1 MISSV
6 NYLLVMAEVTVIGAT
21 GSFDIEELKMK
32 LQEMEVLGIDPEM
45 VCGKDHLI
53 SAASCAIKAFTSKR
67 NACSNLTMET
77 MLYASGERQIS
88 KAADKMGIKSN
99 NAVALVIF
107 NENAED
113 ILSKLNLKQDDSILE
128 PSEEKMMNFGI
139 SENEL
144 HSVPESKKYDLVL
157 EHVAFASLKK

>member
-1 MISSV
+1 
-6 NYLLVMAEVTVIGAT
+6 MAEVTVIGAT
-21 GSFDIEELKMK
+21 GSFNIEELKMK
-32 LQEMEVLGIDPEM
+32 LQEMGILGIDPKM

-53 SAASCAIKAFTSKR
+53 SAANCAMKAFASKK
-67 NACSNLTMET
+67 NACSTLAMET

-107 NENAED
+107 NEKTEE
-113 ILSKLNLKQDDSILE
+113 ILSKLNLKQDDTILE

-144 HSVPESKKYDLVL
+144 RSVPEDKMYDLIL

>member
-1 MISSV
+1 
-6 NYLLVMAEVTVIGAT
+6 MAEVTVIGAT
-21 GSFDIEELKMK
+21 GSFNIEELKMK
-32 LQEMEVLGIDPEM
+32 LQEMGILGIDPKM

-53 SAASCAIKAFTSKR
+53 SAANCAMKAFASKKS
-67 NACSNLTMET
+67 ACSTLAMET

-107 NENAED
+107 NEKTEE
-113 ILSKLNLKQDDSILE
+113 ILSKLNLKQDDTILE

-139 SENEL
+139 SKNEL
-144 HSVPESKKYDLVL
+144 HSVPEDKMYDLIL